1 MFLFTEPLDG
11 DPLEDVIDPSCIIR
25 NALLDVG
32 LSRGMACDVEVTYS
46 QRCDFLAQVD
56 AMFRCILWPAL
67 EEL

>member
-32 LSRGMACDVEVTYS
+32 LSRGMACDVEVT
-46 QRCDFLAQVD
+46 
-56 AMFRCILWPAL
+56 
-67 EEL
+67 